1 MATSQDPDEL
11 FDRQLRDC
19 TVDLNGILPEL
30 AARYSPVA
38 VIAALATHVG
48 GGLKICVESGVC
60 TQDQARNLLRRL
72 ERLAFEKDCVP
83 PRAGRPSA

>member
-1 MATSQDPDEL
+1 MSPSSDPDEL
-11 FDRQLRDC
+11 FDRQLLDC

-30 AARYSPVA
+30 AARYSAVA

-60 TQDQARNLLRRL
+60 TPDQARNLLQRL
-72 ERLAFEKDCVP
+72 ERLAFDTDCVP
-83 PRAGRPSA
+83 PRARSPSA

>member
-1 MATSQDPDEL
+1 MSTASDPDEL

-19 TVDLNGILPEL
+19 TFDLNGIVPQLT
-30 AARYSPVA
+30 ARYSAVA

-60 TQDQARNLLRRL
+60 TPDQARSLLHRL
-72 ERLAFEKDCVP
+72 ERLTFEK
-83 PRAGRPSA
+83 

>member
-1 MATSQDPDEL
+1 MPTSSDPDDL

-19 TVDLNGILPEL
+19 TVDLNGILPAL

-48 GGLKICVESGVC
+48 GGLKICVQSGVC
-60 TQDQARNLLRRL
+60 TPDQARNLLHLL
-72 ERLAFEKDCVP
+72 ERVAFENDSGP
-83 PRAGRPSA
+83 PGAPRRSA